1 MKARVI
7 YVDLKKSLAYVQV
20 ESKSSQL
27 QEIYHE
33 ELIHHGQDRNIMNLT
48 YKIDKSKI
56 RVKQIMPSSYEE
68 SLLYLQGKRTL
79 DAM

>member
-1 MKARVI
+1 
-7 YVDLKKSLAYVQV
+7 
-20 ESKSSQL
+20 
-27 QEIYHE
+27 
-33 ELIHHGQDRNIMNLT
+33 MNLT